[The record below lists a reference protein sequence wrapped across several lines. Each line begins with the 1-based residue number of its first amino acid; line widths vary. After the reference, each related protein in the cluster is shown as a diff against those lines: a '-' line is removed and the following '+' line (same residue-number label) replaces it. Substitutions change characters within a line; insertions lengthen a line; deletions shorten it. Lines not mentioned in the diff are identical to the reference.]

1 MTRAVPARHR
11 LRCIAAVPAGRR
23 SVVLAALL
31 AAAGLAA
38 GAEAPHAS
46 AVAAGEMPRAAVVEA
61 AEASRPEAA
70 AAAREHGRADAVVEC
85 ESAVNDSL
93 RQLRGRGVQGVQFT
107 TDAQLADADAGRI
120 DVKGAGRYRL
130 AAAAAVDFRYSC
142 VFDRRSGQASG
153 VVLHDAPAGGAAPL
167 PVWRADLSRISAAA
181 CESAVADRL
190 QRAYARASGIT
201 FDGGDR
207 RLEPAGGDRSALVG
221 TGHVVRAP
229 GMAPAWFHYRC
240 QFDAAGRLTDAAT
253 SDE

>member
-1 MTRAVPARHR
+1 V
-11 LRCIAAVPAGRR
+11 AGRR
-23 SVVLAALL
+23 SAALAVLL

-38 GAEAPHAS
+38 AAEVPRSS
-46 AVAAGEMPRAAVVEA
+46 AIAAGEMPRAAVVEA
-61 AEASRPEAA
+61 AEASRVEAA
-70 AAAREHGRADAVVEC
+70 PAPAPREHARTDGVVEC

-130 AAAAAVDFRYSC
+130 GAAAAVDFRYSC